1 MIEFEKEVVEYLNIP
16 NIPKKEWNQQDS
28 FQDGVAVVGL
38 SLGRQAYAVCTFN
51 KDEDSEPRIKK
62 VFGIE
67 PFTSI
72 EEIFV
77 VPAYMDNDTSD
88 ADLDSESKKRA
99 EQLAEEAKELEN
111 AGKVDESIEKANLLP
126 EWIFDEIHNREEAIE
141 DANKLPE
148 WIFPEIHNR
157 DEAMAYLREFNRINR
172 IKKGK
177 VPTNEETIKMR
188 LYNIYMS
195 QKNHK

>member
-1 MIEFEKEVVEYLNIP
+1 MVEYEKEVVAYLNIP
-16 NIPKKEWNQQDS
+16 SLPKKEWNQQDS
-28 FQDGVAVVGL
+28 FQDGVAVVCL

-51 KDEDSEPRIKK
+51 KDEDREPRIKK

-72 EEIFV
+72 EKIFV
-77 VPAYMDNDTSD
+77 VPSYMDNDTSD
-88 ADLDSESKKRA
+88 ADLDAESKKRA
-99 EQLAEEAKELEN
+99 EQLAAEAQELEN
-111 AGKVDESIEKANLLP
+111 EGTVDEAVQEADKLP
-126 EWIFDEIHNREEAIE
+126 EWIFDEIHNMSEAQAWLKQYNIR
-141 DANKLPE
+141 NK
-148 WIFPEIHNR
+148 
-157 DEAMAYLREFNRINR
+157 

-195 QKNHK
+195 QKNRT